1 LDKKNRNLI
10 KWDIFT
16 LLLIIACNGQKG
28 MTKMW
33 QKYGIEILNYNR
45 QNYRVTK
52 MILTFNFNSNWLFLT
67 PNLSYFFFLKSL
79 NKKHVFRT
87 FWDYLEGGTV
97 NSTKGCAR
105 VYHYKMQYI
114 TQIIQ
119 KRRHHISN
127 LWFATLWVKGTLNI
141 NSLNLR
147 RQKKQEPSKREWF

>member
-79 NKKHVFRT
+79 DKKHVFRT
-87 FWDYLEGGTV
+87 FWDLSRGGHCKFYKRLCTRV
-97 NSTKGCAR
+97 PLQNAVYNTNHPETKTS
-105 VYHYKMQYI
+105 YI
-114 TQIIQ
+114 ESVVCDIVG
-119 KRRHHISN
+119 KRNFEHKFIE
-127 LWFATLWVKGTLNI
+127 FA
-141 NSLNLR
+141 
-147 RQKKQEPSKREWF
+147 

>member
-1 LDKKNRNLI
+1 M
-10 KWDIFT
+10 FF
-16 LLLIIACNGQKG
+16 
-28 MTKMW
+28 
-33 QKYGIEILNYNR
+33 E
-45 QNYRVTK
+45 
-52 MILTFNFNSNWLFLT
+52 LFGT
-67 PNLSYFFFLKSL
+67 
-79 NKKHVFRT
+79 
-87 FWDYLEGGTV
+87 YLEGGTV

-147 RQKKQEPSKREWF
+147 RQKKRNLVKWNGFKF